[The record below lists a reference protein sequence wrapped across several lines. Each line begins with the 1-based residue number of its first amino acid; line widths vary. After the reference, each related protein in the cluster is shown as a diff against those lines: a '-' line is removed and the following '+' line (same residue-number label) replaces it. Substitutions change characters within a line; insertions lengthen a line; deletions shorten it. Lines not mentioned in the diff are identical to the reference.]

1 MSKEE
6 KKEVLND
13 VLLKLHVVEDLLFLY
28 DTEKPIMDGNEDIEE
43 LRYFM
48 RNYRVCLEASLEAVA
63 GVKEL
68 VEALYKEGA
77 TV

>member
-63 GVKEL
+63 GAKEL